1 MKSFA
6 IITTAA
12 ALMAGC
18 ATAADTRAVPGFDP
32 AASTFTGW
40 VRVTGGEF
48 QLFAD
53 QRQLRD
59 RFARPCVSGALP
71 QNAQDAARD
80 LSGTKVEFTGRAVA
94 WASKGDRT
102 SINHDGSLITN
113 QCRSDYVIEATAVRV
128 LR

>member
-1 MKSFA
+1 MRSFA
-6 IITTAA
+6 IIAAAA
-12 ALMAGC
+12 ALTAGC

-32 AASTFTGW
+32 AATTFTGW

-48 QLFAD
+48 QLFQD

-80 LSGTKVEFTGRAVA
+80 LSGSQVEFTGRAVA

-102 SINHDGSLITN
+102 SINHEGSLITN
-113 QCRSDYVIEATAVRV
+113 QCRADYVIEAMTVRV